1 MPPKRPPTKRLSLL
15 ERQNKIL
22 EDSGFSEPPPIPK
35 RNPKRLSG
43 PSFITSSNTSSGP
56 SSGLTFNPS
65 SGFKKRQ
72 EEALKRK
79 GQENAGESSRSAE
92 VLIFDDDDAS
102 LLEDIDGGASV
113 GGRSMMSHAPSLHPS
128 IAQSQVSM
136 ACSEVTIGAG
146 DNTGYWDF
154 AHRVSTKND
163 LGHNCRECKLPFGK
177 LGEPMTERRG
187 ARTSMRYHAECFSGF
202 ADPRSQANSSMHVG
216 NLANTQMEAAPRK
229 KAGSKMRSS
238 RHFEK
243 GGHRRSV
250 VGSGGEGKIAAF
262 AGGMGF
268 ANGKSSKGVVFEA
281 LGAAEHGGLSMAML
295 EEHTKRM
302 ALMGGGE
309 KGEEEGK
316 DSRK

>member
-1 MPPKRPPTKRLSLL
+1 VLVFEGDGDDEML
-15 ERQNKIL
+15 N
-22 EDSGFSEPPPIPK
+22 EDE
-35 RNPKRLSG
+35 
-43 PSFITSSNTSSGP
+43 
-56 SSGLTFNPS
+56 
-65 SGFKKRQ
+65 
-72 EEALKRK
+72 
-79 GQENAGESSRSAE
+79 
-92 VLIFDDDDAS
+92 
-102 LLEDIDGGASV
+102 DGGASV

-128 IAQSQVSM
+128 IAHSQVSM

-163 LGHNCRECKLPFGK
+163 LGHNCRECKLPFTR

-216 NLANTQMEAAPRK
+216 KLANTQLEAAPKK

-243 GGHRRSV
+243 GGDRRSMSSS
-250 VGSGGEGKIAAF
+250 SGGGKIAAF
-262 AGGMGF
+262 SGGMGF
-268 ANGKSSKGVVFEA
+268 AAGQSSKGVVVEA
-281 LGAAEHGGLSMAML
+281 PGAAEHGGLSMAML

-302 ALMGGGE
+302 M
-309 KGEEEGK
+309 
-316 DSRK
+316 